1 MSRYYY
7 FAATLP
13 ALSFG
18 GSPPM
23 ASAEF
28 LRRGRIHLRPDD
40 CGILER
46 AGLRSDPELAGPTG
60 SDFLDRYY
68 AWERTLRN
76 AFVAFRAHRL
86 GRSGERW
93 IRPAGKDED
102 AVRDSRVLLHAVAD
116 SATPLDVEVA
126 LEAARWA
133 LIDRLKGRTVFDSD
147 SIVAY
152 RLHLLILERLSAL
165 TAERGEA
172 NFLPIYADLLK
183 AARTSEQSGDP
194 S

>member
-1 MSRYYY
+1 VSRYYY

-13 ALSFG
+13 TLSFG

-23 ASAEF
+23 PSAEF
-28 LRRGRIHLRPDD
+28 LRCGRIHLRPDD
-40 CGILER
+40 FTMLEK
-46 AGLRSDPELAGPTG
+46 ADVRSDPGLSEPTG
-60 SDFLDRYY
+60 SDFLDHYY

-76 AFVAFRAHRL
+76 EFVAFRAQRL

-93 IRPAGKDED
+93 VRPAGRDDD
-102 AVRDSRVLLHAVAD
+102 AVRDARAILHAVAD

-133 LIDRLKGRTVFDSD
+133 LIDRLKGRTVFDFD
-147 SIVAY
+147 SIAAY
-152 RLHLLILERLSAL
+152 RLQLLILERLAAL

-172 NFLPIYADLLK
+172 NFIPMYADLLA
-183 AARTSEQSGDP
+183 AARVHEQSGETP
-194 S
+194 